1 MQNMPTN
8 RDAAFP
14 RRQTDMS
21 AHIRR
26 TLWNGLALFSYS
38 LCIVYKQTDASG
50 GYGGVYIHF
59 IVPYMSV
66 VRGSPPNEIEA
77 AGM

>member
-38 LCIVYKQTDASG
+38 LCIVYKQTHLGDTEG
-50 GYGGVYIHF
+50 FTF
-59 IVPYMSV
+59 ILLSHICPLYLAPSQQ
-66 VRGSPPNEIEA
+66 GN
-77 AGM
+77 